1 MEFQLSYYKS
11 WKMMLWKCCTNMPEN
26 LENSA
31 VATGLEKGSDKECL
45 NYYTIAV
52 ISHASKVI
60 FKVIRARL
68 PQCVNQELPDV
79 QNGFQRGR
87 GSRDRISNIC
97 WIMKKTWEFQKSICF
112 CFIDYAK
119 AFDCLD
125 HKKLGKFLKR
135 WEYHAT
141 LPVSWE
147 TCRQAKKQ
155 QLALDV
161 K

>member
-1 MEFQLSYYKS
+1 
-11 WKMMLWKCCTNMPEN
+11 MLLKCCTQYARKFGKLSIGHRMRKMSVFIPITKKSN
-26 LENSA
+26 A
-31 VATGLEKGSDKECL
+31 KECS
-45 NYYTIAV
+45 NYHTIAL
-52 ISHASKVI
+52 ISHASKAMLTI
-60 FKVIRARL
+60 LQARL
-68 PQCVNQELPDV
+68 QQCVNQELPDV

-141 LPVSWE
+141 LPVS
-147 TCRQAKKQ
+147 
-155 QLALDV
+155 
-161 K
+161 